1 MIETAARGLGKVD
14 ALGVRG
20 ITLCSVDEI
29 AAMAMLTG
37 GLFFTNHN
45 FMGAIAGGVVLFIAV
60 YLWAW
65 EGPGGYHLHL
75 DKDGNPIE
83 PKDGQAHH

>member
-1 MIETAARGLGKVD
+1 MPSQSWFPL
-14 ALGVRG
+14 L
-20 ITLCSVDEI
+20 
-29 AAMAMLTG
+29 AAMALLTG

-45 FMGAIAGGVVLFIAV
+45 FMGAIAGGVVLFVAV